1 MNQEP
6 GRSSA
11 VVPFLLGGLVG
22 ALLGLLFAPK
32 PGSEMRRQIRNL
44 ASSATDRVSST
55 IGKGMDIYD
64 DARIAVTSAVAA
76 GKEAYLQEREKF
88 QAPL

>member
-1 MNQEP
+1 
-6 GRSSA
+6 
-11 VVPFLLGGLVG
+11 
-22 ALLGLLFAPK
+22 
-32 PGSEMRRQIRNL
+32 MRRQIRNL
-44 ASSATDRVSST
+44 ASSATDKVSST

-64 DARIAVTSAVAA
+64 DARIAVSSAVAA